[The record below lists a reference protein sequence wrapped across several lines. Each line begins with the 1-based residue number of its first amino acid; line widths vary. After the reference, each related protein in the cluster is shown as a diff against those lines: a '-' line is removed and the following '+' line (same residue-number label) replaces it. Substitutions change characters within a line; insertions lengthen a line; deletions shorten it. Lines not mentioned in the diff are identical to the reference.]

1 MLPDADNSGR
11 GEVPQAGFG
20 FDEIRRKVGLL
31 LGPALFVLVL
41 ALPLSGVSG
50 LSVPAH
56 RLAAVLALVITF
68 WVTEALPLPVTALA
82 GPMLAVILGV
92 SGASDTFAPFADPLI
107 FLFMGSFMLA
117 RAIFVHRLNERIAY
131 GVMSWKVIG
140 ARPRRILIAYGVI
153 AALIS
158 AWMSNTATAA
168 MLLPVGMSLLAFM
181 EAEKGIDHRYG
192 AALMLTMAYGSSLG
206 GMATIVGTPPNVI
219 AVGMLRDYVGVEISF
234 VEWLLFAAPA
244 SLVMVGFLVFYMGRI
259 SGAGTGEIPGADRI
273 IIERRSALGPWRRG
287 EKNVLFAFLVTV
299 TLWVVPG
306 LVSLSLG
313 EDHPAASTLSDAV
326 PISVAALI
334 GVVILFLLP
343 IDRERRATLT
353 WREAVGIDWGTIL
366 LFGGGLSLGQMAF
379 STGLAEAFGRI
390 VTAAVP
396 VDSVAWLTFA
406 AAVFATVFSETMS
419 NTAAANIAIPIVISI
434 AMGMGVDPVPPAI
447 AASLASS
454 VAVILPVST
463 PANAIVY
470 ASGKVPITRM
480 VRYGLVMDLV
490 AITVIPLIVLIVL

>member
-1 MLPDADNSGR
+1 
-11 GEVPQAGFG
+11 
-20 FDEIRRKVGLL
+20 
-31 LGPALFVLVL
+31 
-41 ALPLSGVSG
+41 
-50 LSVPAH
+50 
-56 RLAAVLALVITF
+56 
-68 WVTEALPLPVTALA
+68 
-82 GPMLAVILGV
+82 
-92 SGASDTFAPFADPLI
+92 
-107 FLFMGSFMLA
+107 
-117 RAIFVHRLNERIAY
+117 
-131 GVMSWKVIG
+131 
-140 ARPRRILIAYGVI
+140 
-153 AALIS
+153 
-158 AWMSNTATAA
+158 
-168 MLLPVGMSLLAFM
+168 M

>member
-1 MLPDADNSGR
+1 
-11 GEVPQAGFG
+11 
-20 FDEIRRKVGLL
+20 
-31 LGPALFVLVL
+31 
-41 ALPLSGVSG
+41 
-50 LSVPAH
+50 
-56 RLAAVLALVITF
+56 
-68 WVTEALPLPVTALA
+68 
-82 GPMLAVILGV
+82 MLAVILGV

-390 VTAAVP
+390 VTAGVP
-396 VDSVAWLTFA
+396 VDSVGWLTFA